1 MIYRKPTRVS
11 KVGRK
16 RTSPVWDYFTTVDR
30 DMTECNLCHDSVRCP
45 KSQTSSMISHL
56 QNFHPEEY
64 REMLMKTSQKV
75 KSEANKASSLD
86 LGELKKQGQDS
97 MCYPLSF
104 SLFLLTT
111 LKVSRYMLG
120 RALIGAIF

>member
-30 DMTECNLCHDSVRCP
+30 DVTECNLCHDSVRCP

-56 QNFHPEEY
+56 QNFHNEEY
-64 REMLMKTSQKV
+64 SEMLLKTSQKV
-75 KSEANKASSLD
+75 S
-86 LGELKKQGQDS
+86 
-97 MCYPLSF
+97 
-104 SLFLLTT
+104 
-111 LKVSRYMLG
+111 LKV
-120 RALIGAIF
+120 